1 MQCCSQWSLFSFQT
15 CETSLSPNSALPLC
29 VNFLEQKLAS
39 LLPGNPNLTKKA
51 KLCCLDMAVVVEVV
65 NLPATKPRFWL
76 CGLRSLARREESK
89 VTEST
94 VVVKV
99 RTQASCLRRETDRFH
114 GIGGAGTVG
123 VGAGGK
129 LGGRGHADIVGGRF
143 SFSSPSSSLGSRP
156 SSASASCSLIFAR
169 KVAL

>member
-1 MQCCSQWSLFSFQT
+1 M
-15 CETSLSPNSALPLC
+15 
-29 VNFLEQKLAS
+29 
-39 LLPGNPNLTKKA
+39 
-51 KLCCLDMAVVVEVV
+51 
-65 NLPATKPRFWL
+65 
-76 CGLRSLARREESK
+76 
-89 VTEST
+89 TEST

-99 RTQASCLRRETDRFH
+99 RTQASCLRRETERFH

-123 VGAGGK
+123 VGAEGK
-129 LGGRGHADIVGGRF
+129 LGGRGHAGIVGWRF